1 MKYLDFN
8 LIYLNIYTINIRC
21 NLMFCRYQ
29 IEIRKKQIYMKSEH
43 RDPEYC
49 PL

>member
-1 MKYLDFN
+1 MKYLEFN
-8 LIYLNIYTINIRC
+8 LIYLNIYTVDNRC

-29 IEIRKKQIYMKSEH
+29 LERIRFIYIKSKH